1 MRGPA
6 AMPLAPLD
14 PTRKAML
21 KRTEH
26 KRRAAA
32 ELVRQLERTLGL
44 HRSRLAEDPASAAD
58 RLRLVEWQ
66 SARLRCTY
74 SDLVTQPRY
83 VKAVAFFLEDIYGTK
98 DFSKR
103 DHDLERI
110 SPIMVRMLP
119 PQVIDAV
126 AKAMELNAL
135 SQELDNSLLTE
146 LRPIPANG
154 IREDDYA
161 AAYLRCDNHSLRVVQ
176 IRLIG
181 VLGRELDAL
190 VQKRFVAGTL
200 HMMRRP
206 AELAGFGEMQA
217 FLESGFDAFRALN
230 GAAHFLD
237 TVMRRERSIL
247 DRIYRGEPNPFDL
260 GVQPLP

>member
-1 MRGPA
+1 
-6 AMPLAPLD
+6 
-14 PTRKAML
+14 ML
-21 KRTEH
+21 KRTED

-44 HRSRLAEDPASAAD
+44 HRSRLAEEAVRAVD
-58 RLRLVEWQ
+58 RVRLVEWQ
-66 SARLRCTY
+66 SARLRRTY
-74 SDLVTQPRY
+74 SDLATQPRY
-83 VKAVAFFLEDIYGTK
+83 VKAVAFFLEELYGTK

-126 AKAMELNAL
+126 SKAMELNAL

-146 LRPIPANG
+146 LRPMPAG
-154 IREDDYA
+154 AIGEDDYV
-161 AAYLRCDNHSLRVVQ
+161 AAYRRCDNHASRVEQ
-176 IRLIG
+176 IQLIG

-190 VQKRFVAGTL
+190 VQKRFIAGTL

-206 AELAGFGEMQA
+206 AELAGFGDMQA
-217 FLESGFDAFRALN
+217 FLESGFDAFRALH
-230 GAAHFLD
+230 GAEYFLD

-260 GVQPLP
+260 GASPVP